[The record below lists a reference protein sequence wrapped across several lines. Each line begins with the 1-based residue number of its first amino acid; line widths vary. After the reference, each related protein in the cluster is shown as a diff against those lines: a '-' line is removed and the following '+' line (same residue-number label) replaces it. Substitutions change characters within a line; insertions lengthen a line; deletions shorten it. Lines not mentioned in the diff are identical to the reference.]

1 MTRISCKVPNLKR
14 IGAAAL
20 AALFACDIATAEPV
34 NLRTEGGLAISGDV
48 LSFDGDYMRLRTE
61 YGVVTVAYAGVICE
75 GLRCPAPSGAAELRF
90 AGSPRIGEVLLPAL
104 VEAYGRQRNLN
115 ISALEGESA
124 LQYQIGPLGAPELQV
139 YFALNESS
147 VGFEMQ
153 RNGTADVVMSARP
166 ATAAEN
172 TASMAAGLGA
182 LNANGRARILA
193 LDALVPVVSPLQPV
207 KSISLDALSSVFSG
221 DVTNW
226 SDLKGED
233 GVIHPVLAAE
243 NSDQAHG
250 FQSMVLG
257 DSAAV
262 EDAVRIEVGPDMT
275 NLVAEDPLAIGV
287 VPMGA
292 FGKAAPM
299 ILQDVCGLRSIPRR
313 TSLKTGDYPLTM
325 PLYLYLPEYRIAPQ
339 AADFLAWLRSNEA
352 QAVIRRA
359 GFVDQ
364 GVVPIG
370 WDEQGE
376 RLANAI
382 LQAGSEVSLTE
393 LQEMLRTLD
402 GQARLSTT
410 FRFAE
415 GATTLT
421 PVSESHLLFL
431 AQAIRDGQFDGR
443 RLTLAGFSDGTGAAS
458 INKNLSQ
465 TRADAVLAE
474 LTAALGGEVPEAVRI
489 SANGFGEALPMGC
502 DETEWGRRMNRRVEL
517 WVGD

>member
-1 MTRISCKVPNLKR
+1 
-14 IGAAAL
+14 
-20 AALFACDIATAEPV
+20 
-34 NLRTEGGLAISGDV
+34 
-48 LSFDGDYMRLRTE
+48 
-61 YGVVTVAYAGVICE
+61 
-75 GLRCPAPSGAAELRF
+75 
-90 AGSPRIGEVLLPAL
+90 
-104 VEAYGRQRNLN
+104 
-115 ISALEGESA
+115 
-124 LQYQIGPLGAPELQV
+124 
-139 YFALNESS
+139 
-147 VGFEMQ
+147 
-153 RNGTADVVMSARP
+153 
-166 ATAAEN
+166 
-172 TASMAAGLGA
+172 
-182 LNANGRARILA
+182 
-193 LDALVPVVSPLQPV
+193 
-207 KSISLDALSSVFSG
+207 
-221 DVTNW
+221 
-226 SDLKGED
+226 
-233 GVIHPVLAAE
+233 
-243 NSDQAHG
+243 
-250 FQSMVLG
+250 MVLG
-257 DSAAV
+257 DSDAV
-262 EDAVRIEVGPDMT
+262 EDALRVEIGPDMT
-275 NLVAEDPLAIGV
+275 DVVAEDPLAIGV

-393 LQEMLRTLD
+393 LQGMLRTLD

-458 INKNLSQ
+458 VNKNLSQ
-465 TRADAVLAE
+465 TRAEAVLAE
-474 LTAALGGEVPEAVRI
+474 LTIALGGEIPSDVSI
-489 SANGFGEALPMGC
+489 TANGFGEALPMGC
-502 DETEWGRRMNRRVEL
+502 DETESGRRMNRRVEL

>member
-1 MTRISCKVPNLKR
+1 MTRVSCRTQMNKR
-14 IGAAAL
+14 IGAAVL
-20 AALFACDIATAEPV
+20 AALFAYDIACAEPV
-34 NLRTEGGLAISGDV
+34 NLRTDGGLSISGDV
-48 LSFDGDYMRLRTE
+48 LSFDGEYMRLRTD
-61 YGVVTVAYAGVICE
+61 YGVVTVAYAGVTCE
-75 GLRCPAPSGAAELRF
+75 GLRCPIPNGAAELRF

-104 VEAYGRQRNLN
+104 VEAYGRQRTLN
-115 ISALEGESA
+115 ITAVEGENA

-139 YFALNESS
+139 YFALSETS

-166 ATAAEN
+166 ATVEENAA
-172 TASMAAGLGA
+172 SVAAGLGA
-182 LNANGRARILA
+182 LNADGRARILA

-207 KSISLDALSSVFSG
+207 KSISLDSLSAVFSG
-221 DVTNW
+221 EIVNW
-226 SDLKGED
+226 SELGGDD
-233 GVIHPVLAAE
+233 GAIHPVLAAE

-257 DSAAV
+257 DSDAV
-262 EDAVRIEVGPDMT
+262 EDALRVEIGPDMT
-275 NLVAEDPLAIGV
+275 DVVAEDPLAIGV

-393 LQEMLRTLD
+393 LQGMLRTLD

-458 INKNLSQ
+458 VNKNLSQ
-465 TRADAVLAE
+465 TRAEAVLAE
-474 LTAALGGEVPEAVRI
+474 LTIALGGEIPSDVSI
-489 SANGFGEALPMGC
+489 TANGFGEALPMGC